1 MKVKTLAGAIMAV
14 TLVATSAGAMAENQ
28 GNGVI
33 TFKGSIINAPC
44 SIAQDSQFQ
53 TVEMAQVANVALRDG
68 GQSRPTPFRI
78 ELLGCELGVLK
89 SATATFTGSPAA
101 NTDLLALRGTARG
114 ASLAIA
120 DQNGTLIPLGSES
133 PAQTLSNGD
142 TFLAFSAYLQGDRA
156 PGTPGVGDEPGTP
169 GAAAEITPGDFET
182 FANFTL
188 AYQ

>member
-89 SATATFTGSPAA
+89 SATATPC
-101 NTDLLALRGTARG
+101 R
-114 ASLAIA
+114 
-120 DQNGTLIPLGSES
+120 
-133 PAQTLSNGD
+133 
-142 TFLAFSAYLQGDRA
+142 
-156 PGTPGVGDEPGTP
+156 
-169 GAAAEITPGDFET
+169 
-182 FANFTL
+182 
-188 AYQ
+188 